1 MTQRKRPAAV
11 QAAEQT
17 PVPAPPVERHE
28 AAAEIATEI
37 AALQAALA
45 RAEARIAEL
54 EARADIDPL
63 LDILNRRAF
72 ERELARSLAYLDR
85 YGGAIALV
93 YVDLDGFKAVND
105 RHGHGAGDAL
115 LRAVSAALTGAVRA
129 SDIVARLGGDEFAL
143 LLWNAGEAQAQA
155 KAVELENAVA
165 AATVAHEGVVLSVTA
180 SAGAAAVT
188 PGRTAAEV
196 LDAADRAMYARKT
209 DARKSSRRG

>member
-1 MTQRKRPAAV
+1 MAV
-11 QAAEQT
+11 RAAEQT
-17 PVPAPPVERHE
+17 PVPAGQPAEPLDG
-28 AAAEIATEI
+28 EIAT
-37 AALQAALA
+37 LRAALA

-72 ERELARSLAYLDR
+72 ERELARSAAYLDR

-115 LRAVSAALTGAVRA
+115 LRAAASALTGAVRA

-155 KAVELENAVA
+155 KAVELEHAVA
-165 AATVAHEGVVLSVTA
+165 AATVTHEGVVLSVTA
-180 SAGAAAVT
+180 SAGVAALA
-188 PGRTAAEV
+188 PGRTPAEAI
-196 LDAADRAMYARKT
+196 DAADRAMYARK
-209 DARKSSRRG
+209 SSRRG

>member
-1 MTQRKRPAAV
+1 MTQRNRPVPVAGKTPAGKPATPPETEV
-11 QAAEQT
+11 AAE
-17 PVPAPPVERHE
+17 V
-28 AAAEIATEI
+28 
-37 AALQAALA
+37 AALRAALV

-72 ERELARSLAYLDR
+72 ERELARSVAYLDR

-115 LRAVSAALTGAVRA
+115 LRAAAGALTGAVRA

-165 AATVAHEGVVLSVTA
+165 AATVTYEGTVLSVTA
-180 SAGAAAVT
+180 SAGVAALAA
-188 PGRTAAEV
+188 GRAPAETI
-196 LDAADRAMYARKT
+196 DAADRAMYVRKMAAR
-209 DARKSSRRG
+209 RSSRG